1 MSRFIHHLSLIAAIA
16 VLSATA
22 LAQDAVEPK
31 PAEQPAAAVPER
43 AEGPR
48 VQLAILLDT
57 SGSMSGLIEQAKTEL
72 WQIVNELITA
82 KQDGKQPSL
91 QVALYEYGKSSLT
104 PESNWIRQITPLT
117 DDLDKVSEELFKLTT
132 NGGDEYCGAVIER
145 AAKDLAWSGDHNDLK
160 MIVIAGNEPFSQ
172 GPVDYKKACK
182 DAIAKGIIVNTIH
195 CGGGIPDG
203 WRDGALLADGKPM
216 NIDHNA
222 QVVHVESPQDKKIA
236 ELGVAINKTYIP
248 FGAHGKAGAER
259 QVAQD
264 ANASSVSPQIA
275 QQRAV
280 TKANGYYRNSAWCL
294 ADSYLDGK
302 VDWTKIKK
310 EDLPENMREMT
321 IAQREAYI
329 KGKLDERKTIQDE
342 INTLNKARVKYVA
355 EKRKE
360 LAADGKETLDA
371 ALIGA
376 IREQATKKK
385 FDFAED
391 AE

>member
-1 MSRFIHHLSLIAAIA
+1 MSRLFSHLSLVVAIV
-16 VLSATA
+16 VLSANA
-22 LAQDAVEPK
+22 YAQDAAK
-31 PAEQPAAAVPER
+31 PQAAVPER
-43 AEGPR
+43 ADGPR

-117 DDLDKVSEELFKLTT
+117 DDLDKVSEELFALKT
-132 NGGDEYCGAVIER
+132 NGGDEYCGAVI
-145 AAKDLAWSGDHNDLK
+145 AKATADLAWSGDHNDLK

-172 GPVDYKKACK
+172 GPVDYRKACK

-203 WRDGALLADGKPM
+203 WRDGAMLADGKPM

-222 QVVHVESPQDKKIA
+222 QVVHIESPQDKEIA
-236 ELGVAINKTYIP
+236 ELGVALNKTYIP
-248 FGAHGKAGAER
+248 FGAHGQVGAKR
-259 QVAQD
+259 QEEQD
-264 ANASSVSPQIA
+264 ANASSVSPQVA
-275 QQRAV
+275 QQRAL
-280 TKANGYYRNSAWCL
+280 TKANSYYRNSTWCL

-302 VDWTKIKK
+302 VDWAKIKK

-321 IAQREAYI
+321 IAEREAYI
-329 KGKLDERKTIQDE
+329 KGKLDERKKIQTE
-342 INTLNKARVKYVA
+342 INDLNKARVKYVA

-360 LAADGKETLDA
+360 LADEGEETLDK

-385 FDFAED
+385 FDFQKAAE
-391 AE
+391 

>member
-1 MSRFIHHLSLIAAIA
+1 MSRFIQHLSLIAAIV
-16 VLSATA
+16 VLSAGA
-22 LAQDAVEPK
+22 FAQDAAK
-31 PAEQPAAAVPER
+31 PQAAVPDR
-43 AEGPR
+43 ADGPR

-117 DDLDKVSEELFKLTT
+117 DDLDKVSEELFALKT

-172 GPVDYKKACK
+172 GP
-182 DAIAKGIIVNTIH
+182 
-195 CGGGIPDG
+195 GGLQDSVQGGDRQGHHRQHDPL
-203 WRDGALLADGKPM
+203 RQRNPRRVARRRALLADGKPM

-222 QVVHVESPQDKKIA
+222 QVVHIESPQDKKIA

-248 FGAHGKAGAER
+248 YGAHGQAGAER
-259 QVAQD
+259 QAAQD

-280 TKANGYYRNSAWCL
+280 TKANSFYKNSAWCL

-321 IAQREAYI
+321 IAEREAYI
-329 KGKLDERKTIQDE
+329 KGKLDERKKIQEE

-360 LAADGKETLDA
+360 LAAETETTLDA

-385 FDFAED
+385 FDFEAPE
-391 AE
+391 